1 MPQGKFRERGFG
13 LSLLASIAVSAVA
26 SSPTPAVAA
35 DSGSGRAAADEVPA
49 ADYIKKLNDAGIRS
63 GVGAFPPPGTKPLLE
78 GIAVPEDFELPP
90 GYVRHHQT
98 TDDGQPVEPI
108 LMYAPDH
115 EFLDAEGRLLAIPE
129 DRVVPADRLPPGLP
143 NRRVQIPSG
152 RAPGDVSR

>member
-1 MPQGKFRERGFG
+1 MAEGKFRGNGLG
-13 LSLLASIAVSAVA
+13 LSLFATVVVSALL
-26 SSPTPAVAA
+26 PPAAPA
-35 DSGSGRAAADEVPA
+35 LAGDSGSGREAPGEVPA
-49 ADYIKKLNDAGIRS
+49 GEYIRKLNDAGVRS
-63 GVGAFPPPGTKPLLE
+63 GIGAFPPPGTKKPLE

-108 LMYAPDH
+108 LMYSPDH
-115 EFLDAEGRLLAIPE
+115 EFLDAEGRPLAIPE

-143 NRRVQIPSG
+143 NRRVRIPSG